1 MYVFDSLPL
10 KTKNFLSTFRQL
22 KTLRDSS
29 QPRHFISNIINQY
42 STYLIVQKQMWML
55 LTIVGSSHT
64 QLQELEEKY
73 SECIEMLHEAQEELK
88 NLRNRSVSAG
98 TPRRYH
104 PLGLFPMVHK
114 QTRSYITH
122 ARPVLLEITN
132 TCIFWLNVCWCGFA
146 GGNDKSWIRL
156 GLADTAS

>member
-1 MYVFDSLPL
+1 
-10 KTKNFLSTFRQL
+10 
-22 KTLRDSS
+22 
-29 QPRHFISNIINQY
+29 
-42 STYLIVQKQMWML
+42 ML

-132 TCIFWLNVCWCGFA
+132 ACIFIFA
-146 GGNDKSWIRL
+146 GEDLLVGMTKAGFGTKDLDLLIQQVS
-156 GLADTAS
+156 